1 MKIHLIVP
9 INYEYNDEHYYESGV
24 EVPVDAF
31 RDRAKAAE
39 RLYDLT
45 QERREK
51 VDDSYEVDYSGKPLQ
66 EFYKL
71 VSLEVPDD
79 QVA

>member
-9 INYEYNDEHYYESGV
+9 INYEYNDECYCESGV
-24 EVPVDAF
+24 EEPVAAF

-45 QERREK
+45 QEK
-51 VDDSYEVDYSGKPLQ
+51 AGSMDDEDGGPIKD
-66 EFYKL
+66 FYKL
-71 VSLEVPDD
+71 VSLEVPDE
-79 QVA
+79 QVANA